1 MYLAF
6 PLSMLSC
13 LLADLHFNIKIK
25 LIRVKISPKYMKGL
39 FSCEQE
45 AQKNVWP
52 ESEEEEEERQ

>member
-6 PLSMLSC
+6 PLSVLSC

-25 LIRVKISPKYMKGL
+25 LIRVKISPDYMMGL
-39 FSCEQE
+39 LSCEQK

>member
-6 PLSMLSC
+6 PLSVLSC

-25 LIRVKISPKYMKGL
+25 LIRVKISPDYMMGL
-39 FSCEQE
+39 ISCEQK